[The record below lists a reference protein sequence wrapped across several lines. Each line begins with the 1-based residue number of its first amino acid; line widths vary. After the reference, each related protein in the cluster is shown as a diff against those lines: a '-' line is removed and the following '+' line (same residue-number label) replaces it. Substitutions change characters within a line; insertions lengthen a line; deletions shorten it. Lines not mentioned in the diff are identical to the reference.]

1 MCLVGIA
8 LMQSVELYYFMR
20 RQKAMPIFWRRNF
33 NKSCQVRTPEGITVT
48 SKHFATSLLHTRAP
62 PFGPPSAGSMT
73 QPIVLMFIDQL
84 NTLIL
89 VTASLT

>member
-1 MCLVGIA
+1 
-8 LMQSVELYYFMR
+8 MQSVELYYFMR

-62 PFGPPSAGSMT
+62 PFGPPIAGRMT
-73 QPIVLMFIDQL
+73 QPSDVLMFIDQL
-84 NTLIL
+84 NILFL
-89 VTASLT
+89 VTISLT